1 MEDRIEKLAQTADEP
16 AGTCRRPT
24 SVADAAPPIPIM
36 IFNVTVATDTGPVVY
51 TGHVV
56 CRGPGTM
63 DMLLTEPFPL
73 AGRSIQFPVEDILAE
88 ERHSAPGSPQSVPSR

>member
-1 MEDRIEKLAQTADEP
+1 MEDRIEKLAQAADEP
-16 AGTCRRPT
+16 AETYPRRTSPAEAASPT
-24 SVADAAPPIPIM
+24 PIM
-36 IFNVTVATDTGPVVY
+36 IFNVTVATETGPVVY

-73 AGRSIQFPVEDILAE
+73 AGRSIQFPVDDILAE
-88 ERHSAPGSPQSVPSR
+88 ERRPAPGAPQSVPSR

>member
-1 MEDRIEKLAQTADEP
+1 
-16 AGTCRRPT
+16 
-24 SVADAAPPIPIM
+24 M
-36 IFNVTVATDTGPVVY
+36 IVTVTIAVDGGPRSY

-73 AGRSIQFPVEDILAE
+73 AGRSVQFPVASVISEVRRTNADRSVGTAA
-88 ERHSAPGSPQSVPSR
+88 SA